1 MYEDIPPN
9 KHAQKLLELIGQSN
23 EALFESLDGYQIGP
37 GGVVKFVPATETREN
52 AAAKIQQLK
61 DQLFEDLAQAIEES
75 PSLEAKQRAAEIRA
89 RIGNA
94 EQPERKAVKC
104 WKNIEDKHKWRD
116 TVIPGDASQYVQC
129 EHCGFISMKSESTP
143 HPFHL

>member
-1 MYEDIPPN
+1 MCEGIPPN

-37 GGVVKFVPATETREN
+37 GGAVKFVPATETREN
-52 AAAKIQQLK
+52 AAAKMQQVR
-61 DQLFEDLAQAIEES
+61 DQFLEGLAQVIEES
-75 PSLEAKQRAAEIRA
+75 DPNAKDRAAEIRA

-104 WKNIEDKHKWRD
+104 WKHTEGKHKWRD

-129 EHCGFISMKSESTP
+129 EHCGYISLKSESTL